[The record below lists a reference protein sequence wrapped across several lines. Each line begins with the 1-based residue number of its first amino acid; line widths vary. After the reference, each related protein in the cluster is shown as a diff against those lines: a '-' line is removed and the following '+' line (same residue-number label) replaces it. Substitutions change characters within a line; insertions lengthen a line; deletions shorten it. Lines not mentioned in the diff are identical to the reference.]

1 MGYILT
7 YLFFFLLPI
16 AIIAFFVTSLVLY
29 IIAKNRNKKTPGSY
43 NDVQMQT
50 RKLCLIFS
58 SILLGLLVLAAL
70 SVFSL
75 FFMAIA
81 FM

>member
-1 MGYILT
+1 MGY
-7 YLFFFLLPI
+7 YLSYLLLVLLPVS
-16 AIIAFFVTSLVLY
+16 IIAFFVTSLVLY
-29 IIAKNRNKKTPGSY
+29 CLAKSRNKKTPGRY

-58 SILLGLLVLAAL
+58 SVLLGMVIFAV
-70 SVFSL
+70 VFIFSI
-75 FFMAIA
+75 FFMAIS